1 MIISKLPVRES
12 AADHEDEDVHGDE
25 VDEEDV
31 SAPRGDHVE
40 VGHGAEGR
48 PVDVARLHAL
58 DPV

>member
-1 MIISKLPVRES
+1 MRES
-12 AADHEDEDVHGDE
+12 AADHEDEDMHGDE

-48 PVDVARLHAL
+48 PVDVASLHTL